1 MLRDCISKADRYM
14 FETKAD
20 RELKDTEKEEKE
32 RKLVSVTGT
41 LCCSKKFVKSL
52 T

>member
-1 MLRDCISKADRYM
+1 MLRVCISKADRYSF

-32 RKLVSVTGT
+32 
-41 LCCSKKFVKSL
+41 
-52 T
+52 